1 MATCNFDWSSINR
14 YELIEYIWKLHP
26 KVVNQTLTVEKFHRL
41 LGNHIKHMIP
51 IKMKKL
57 SDSKVQKNCVWIG
70 GTYYSHLDEENLRPI
85 ELVVVYK
92 NKNDPITIT
101 NKNFIRTCVT
111 ISHTIMHE
119 IIHMRQYR
127 RREFKELPAY
137 NSTAQ
142 RTRQR
147 EEQIYLGC
155 SDEIDAYGYNIAC
168 ELLWK
173 FKNDTDKVVDYL
185 NEDQRGKQ
193 RNHNSWRMY
202 LKAFNHDHEHP
213 IIKRVKQKVVRYLP
227 NALYGKPYRN
237 KDWISV

>member
-57 SDSKVQKNCVWIG
+57 SDSKVQKNCVCIG

>member
-26 KVVNQTLTVEKFHRL
+26 KIINIPMSMEKFHRL

-51 IKMKKL
+51 VKLKKL
-57 SDSKVQKNCVWIG
+57 IDSKVGRNRAWIG
-70 GTYYSHLDEENLRPI
+70 GTYYSQLDKENKNSI
-85 ELVVVYK
+85 ELIVVYK
-92 NKNDPITIT
+92 NKTDLISITDKI
-101 NKNFIRTCVT
+101 FIRTCRT
-111 ISHTIMHE
+111 ISNTIMHE

-127 RREFKELPAY
+127 RREFNGLPSY

-147 EEQIYLGC
+147 KEQEYLGS

-168 ELLWK
+168 ELLWN
-173 FKNDTDKVVDYL
+173 FRNSTDHVIKYL
-185 NEDQRGKQ
+185 DEDQYGKK
-193 RNHNSWRMY
+193 RNYNSWRMY

-227 NALYGKPYRN
+227 NAMYGKPYRN
-237 KDWISV
+237 KDWISN